1 MLNYRGLRA
10 VREHLTVTDAQVDR
24 QMENLLENR
33 MKIIVVTDRPA
44 QVDDEL
50 VLDYAGEIGGNYFA
64 GGTAQN
70 QTLVLGSGMFIPGF
84 EEQLIGR
91 RSGEQVDVQVR
102 FPDAYH
108 ATELAGKDAVFHCT
122 IHQIHLKQRYR
133 PDDEFAREVGGCASY
148 AHFRENI
155 RRALQDYA
163 DAQSEAEVKEN
174 LLNQVCDSARF
185 EPAQSQVD
193 AALDLEMRSL
203 ERQLA
208 RQGLN
213 LEQYLHFMNKT
224 REQLRQDCLPNARRN
239 VERQLA
245 IAEIARIE
253 GIFADE
259 AGIARKLNEIC
270 AENSL
275 TMEQLQ
281 GQMDEAFQAAVS
293 QSVVTDKV
301 LDFLLAQAQVETVEA
316 NR

>member
-33 MKIIVVTDRPA
+33 MKIIEVTDRPA

-50 VLDYAGEIGGNYFA
+50 VLDYVGETDGNSFA

-70 QTLVLGSGMFIPGF
+70 QTLVLGSGMFIAGF

-91 RSGEQVDVQVR
+91 RAGEQVDVHVR

-108 ATELAGKDAVFHCT
+108 APQLAGKDAVFHCT
-122 IHQIHLKQRYR
+122 IHQIRLKERYR
-133 PDDEFAREVGGCASY
+133 PDDTFAREVGGCSSY
-148 AHFRENI
+148 SQFRENI

-163 DAQSEAEVKEN
+163 DAQSEAEVKES
-174 LLNQVCDSARF
+174 LLNQVCDSAQF
-185 EPAQSQVD
+185 EPAQDRID
-193 AALDLEMRSL
+193 AALELEMRSL

-224 REQLRQDCLPNARRN
+224 RAQLRQDCLPSARRN
-239 VERQLA
+239 VERQMA
-245 IAEIARIE
+245 VAEIARIE
-253 GIFADE
+253 GICADE
-259 AGIARKLNEIC
+259 AGIARKLSEIC
-270 AENSL
+270 EENNLSL
-275 TMEQLQ
+275 EQLQ
-281 GQMDEAFQAAVS
+281 GQMDEAFQAAVT

-301 LDFLLAQAQVETVEA
+301 LDFLMAQARVETVEA
-316 NR
+316 GH